1 MLSMLAAET
10 PSQMATRNATVMLG
24 LACGLLVGCGASRPA
39 APTAPRAT
47 QSAGYIAAGDAI
59 CAEQLAQLNRLP
71 RPSTPKQT
79 IAFLPPALAIMRR
92 EATRLGAL
100 DPPGPKGTELAA
112 ALTSSRALS
121 TLLDRLLHELHH
133 GMLELTALAT
143 VQRQTTTMRAQ
154 VDARFRQAG
163 LPRCAD

>member
-1 MLSMLAAET
+1 M
-10 PSQMATRNATVMLG
+10 
-24 LACGLLVGCGASRPA
+24 GCGASKPA

-47 QSAGYIAAGDAI
+47 QSGAGYLAAGNAI

-71 RPSTPKQT
+71 RPSTPEQT

-92 EATRLGAL
+92 EVTRLGAL
-100 DPPGPKGTELAA
+100 DPRGSKGTELAA

-143 VQRQTTTMRAQ
+143 VQKQTTTMRAQ